1 MELVAGRVNLLR
13 HEHKPARRFPVNG
26 EISCQGNR
34 LVSGC
39 TIIMLTPA
47 APPAGKRD
55 TFISGEMWLHIA
67 DPDSSIYLLNVFY
80 CSINH

>member
-13 HEHKPARRFPVNG
+13 HEHKPARKFPVNG
-26 EISCQGNR
+26 EISCHGNR

-47 APPAGKRD
+47 APPAGKQ
-55 TFISGEMWLHIA
+55 
-67 DPDSSIYLLNVFY
+67 
-80 CSINH
+80 